1 MTIEEAV
8 TEMEKRQWAFQR
20 SFNSGVIAVGPIED
34 GMMKVLA
41 IDVDPVRAV
50 EKAIK
55 AVEVKS

>member
-8 TEMEKRQWAFQR
+8 AEMEKRNWAFQR
-20 SFNSGVIAVGPIED
+20 AFNSGIIAVGPLED

-50 EKAIK
+50 DKAIK
-55 AVEVKS
+55 AVETKS